1 MQCRRSVGGVP
12 RESAPARE
20 YAREL
25 RSRPQD
31 ACDTHADMPRQK
43 PFLRSMRLVRSGD
56 FARTFREGVR
66 VRGAVMLLV
75 VRANDSP
82 MSRLGLSVGRVI
94 WKSAVKRNRVR
105 RIFRES
111 FRLGYAEL
119 PAGFDYVLVPARPKL
134 EPELAQAQR
143 ELVELAQRAVRRWNE
158 GGARGRPPKR
168 AAADGAAPSDSTP
181 SKAR

>member
-1 MQCRRSVGGVP
+1 
-12 RESAPARE
+12 
-20 YAREL
+20 
-25 RSRPQD
+25 
-31 ACDTHADMPRQK
+31 MPRQK

-75 VRANDSP
+75 ARANDTE

-111 FRLGYAEL
+111 FRLGYGDL

-134 EPELAQAQR
+134 EPELAQTQR

-158 GGARGRPPKR
+158 GGARGRAPKNT
-168 AAADGAAPSDSTP
+168 APAGDSPTG
-181 SKAR
+181 KAH